1 MAEDSRSPSRS
12 ARRVRPGPRRQPP
25 PVLDPGTRVA
35 GYEVVR
41 RLGAG
46 GYGTVY
52 LAHGTTSLVALKV
65 LPLERSRGWEE
76 REVDVLRRMRHPGV
90 VRLLGYVDWP
100 EDEPRVRVLIMEYV
114 DGLPLDE
121 HVRGSN
127 PSALEGVE
135 LLLALLEALEAVHG
149 AGVLHRDVKASNIL
163 VRAADGRPVLVD
175 FGAGAY
181 LGAPTLTSSVLPPG
195 TPEYRSPEAWDFF
208 RHHMGDAGVRY
219 PPTPAD
225 DLWAVGVQLYWVL
238 TDRLPF
244 TGPDFLA
251 IGAAVLNERP
261 VPPRELNPWV
271 PEALER
277 VCLRMLEKAPGDRYA
292 DAGEVRAV
300 LATLRAEA
308 DEAWR
313 EPLFE
318 PHAPH
323 NATTRPLGRLA
334 EGQDLQQRLS
344 RLARQPPRRG
354 EVQTRETSAV
364 PGAVDSPLAPAP
376 PRAERDAEPT
386 RAVLPAQVPVRG
398 TRVVRGWRL
407 GALGLGV
414 LALAAVLWV
423 FSSWKEDISSEVVGA
438 AQPPTSPEA
447 FPIRWDAFFPDVVPS
462 LKPPHVVADAA
473 PNGQAIAAPVVN
485 ARHSEKDM
493 PEKTSPP
500 KLPPS
505 TQARKA
511 RPNVSACLAMGV
523 IAAHAAGCASVYNN
537 TFHEEFVKTKIF
549 PGAEDLLDCPP
560 SSVKSMKEHGI
571 AIGSLHDAIFG
582 SGFGQRERRVP
593 LEKIGEKMSVPMNGT
608 GVELRSEWG
617 GLNNGGAFNGASI
630 IVNDRVYTRLIT
642 FSPLVFGARSVP
654 VCMEVWYDGKPG
666 VPHFGRDPT
675 ISEPGGF
682 VWVVPRVQLKAVSR
696 FQQ

>member
-1 MAEDSRSPSRS
+1 MAENPRSPSPPV
-12 ARRVRPGPRRQPP
+12 RRGARPGPRRQPP

-52 LAHGTTSLVALKV
+52 LAHATTSLVALKV

-127 PSALEGVE
+127 PSALGVVE
-135 LLLALLEALEAVHG
+135 LMGEFMEALEAVHG

-219 PPTPAD
+219 LPTRAD
-225 DLWAVGVQLYWVL
+225 DLWAAGVQLYWVL

-277 VCLRMLEKAPGDRYA
+277 LCLRMLEKSPDARYA

-300 LATLRAEA
+300 LAVLRAEA
-308 DEAWR
+308 EESWR

-323 NATTRPLGRLA
+323 NATTRPQGRLA
-334 EGQDLQQRLS
+334 QGQDLLLRMS

-354 EVQTRETSAV
+354 EVPTRKTSAG
-364 PGAVDSPLAPAP
+364 PGTAAP
-376 PRAERDAEPT
+376 PREERDGTST
-386 RAVLPAQVPVRG
+386 RAVLTAQAPVHG
-398 TRVVRGWRL
+398 TRAGGGWRW

-414 LALAAVLWV
+414 LALTAALWLLHP
-423 FSSWKEDISSEVVGA
+423 WKTEVPSEVVGA
-438 AQPPTSPEA
+438 TQPFMSPEA

-473 PNGQAIAAPVVN
+473 PNGQAVAAPVVN
-485 ARHSEKDM
+485 TRHSEKDM
-493 PEKTSPP
+493 TEKQSSQKPP
-500 KLPPS
+500 PP

-511 RPNVSACLAMGV
+511 RPSISACLGLGAL
-523 IAAHAAGCASVYNN
+523 AALAAGCASVHNKAFYEN
-537 TFHEEFVKTKIF
+537 FVKSKILYE
-549 PGAEDLLDCPP
+549 AEGLMDCPP
-560 SSVKSMKEHGI
+560 SSIKSMKEHGI
-571 AIGSLHDAIFG
+571 AIGSLHDAVYG
-582 SGFGQRERRVP
+582 SGLNQRELLVP
-593 LEKIGEKMSVPMNGT
+593 LEKLGEKMSVPLNGT
-608 GVELRSEWG
+608 GVELRSDWG
-617 GLNNGGAFNGASI
+617 ALGARGNFGGASI
-630 IVNDRVYTRLIT
+630 IVEDRVYTRLI
-642 FSPLVFGARSVP
+642 VFNPFAVNALQVP

-675 ISEPGGF
+675 KAFPGGF
-682 VWVVPRVQLKAVSR
+682 VWVVPQVQLKAVSR
-696 FQQ
+696 FHE

>member
-1 MAEDSRSPSRS
+1 MAENPMSPSRS
-12 ARRVRPGPRRQPP
+12 AHRGARPGPRRQPP

-52 LAHGTTSLVALKV
+52 LAHAATSLVALKV

-100 EDEPRVRVLIMEYV
+100 EAEPRVRVLIMEHV

-127 PSALEGVE
+127 PSALEVVE
-135 LLLALLEALEAVHG
+135 LMRGLMEAMEAVHD

-163 VRAADGRPVLVD
+163 VRAEDGRPVLVD

-195 TPEYRSPEAWDFF
+195 TPEYRGPEAWDFF

-219 PPTPAD
+219 SPTRAD
-225 DLWAVGVQLYWVL
+225 DLWAAGVQLYWVL

-251 IGAAVLNERP
+251 IGAAVLNETP
-261 VPPRELNPWV
+261 APPRELNPWV
-271 PEALER
+271 PEELER
-277 VCLRMLEKAPGDRYA
+277 LCLRMLEKSPEARYA
-292 DAGEVRAV
+292 DAGEVRSV
-300 LATLRAEA
+300 LTTLRAEA
-308 DEAWR
+308 DETWR

-323 NATTRPLGRLA
+323 NATTRPQGRLA
-334 EGQDLQQRLS
+334 EGQELLLRMS

-354 EVQTRETSAV
+354 EVPTREASAV
-364 PGAVDSPLAPAP
+364 PVAMGSSMAPALSHT
-376 PRAERDAEPT
+376 ERETEPT
-386 RAVLPAQVPVRG
+386 SAESPVREPVPG
-398 TRVVRGWRL
+398 TRAGFGWRL
-407 GALGLGV
+407 GAVGLGA
-414 LALAAVLWV
+414 LALAAALW
-423 FSSWKEDISSEVVGA
+423 FLTSWRADMSSEVVA
-438 AQPPTSPEA
+438 RTQPFMSPEA

-473 PNGQAIAAPVVN
+473 PNGQAVAAPVIN

-493 PEKTSPP
+493 SQKNPP
-500 KLPPS
+500 KQPPS

-511 RPNVSACLAMGV
+511 RPSVSACLGMGAL
-523 IAAHAAGCASVYNN
+523 AALSAGCTSAHNKA
-537 TFHEEFVKTKIF
+537 FHENFVKTGIF
-549 PGAEDLLDCPP
+549 YDAEDLLECPP

-571 AIGSLHDAIFG
+571 AIGSLHDAVYG
-582 SGFGQRERRVP
+582 SGINQEESRVP
-593 LEKIGEKMSVPMNGT
+593 LDELGEKMSVPLSGT
-608 GVELRSEWG
+608 GVELRSDWG
-617 GLNNGGAFNGASI
+617 GLGARGRLGGASI
-630 IVNDRVYTRLIT
+630 IVEDRVYTRLT
-642 FSPLVFGARSVP
+642 NFSPFAVNAVQVP

-675 ISEPGGF
+675 KAFPGGF
-682 VWVVPRVQLKAVSR
+682 IWVVPRVQVKAVSR
-696 FQQ
+696 FHE